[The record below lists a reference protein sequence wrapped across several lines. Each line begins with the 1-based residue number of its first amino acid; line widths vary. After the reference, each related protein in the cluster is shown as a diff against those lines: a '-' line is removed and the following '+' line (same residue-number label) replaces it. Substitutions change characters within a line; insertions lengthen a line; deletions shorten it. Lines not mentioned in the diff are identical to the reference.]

1 MTSST
6 YRQSAQFNPAA
17 ARIDPDDKL
26 LWRFP
31 RHRLEGEV
39 IRDQAL
45 AVSGLLNTRM
55 GGPSVFPELPPGMA
69 ARGGWKSSADE
80 EERNRRSI
88 YVFVKR
94 NTRYPMFESF
104 DMPDT
109 HESCP
114 RRNVTT
120 SPVQALTLLNSDLTL
135 QWAQAFAGRV
145 IESAGA
151 NLNRQIETA
160 FRLAYSRLPD
170 KAENN
175 MAREFFQRHRSL
187 VAERT
192 SKGEELALP
201 PKLPK
206 SFDPS
211 HAATLVDF
219 CHMLINANEFVF
231 VN

>member
-1 MTSST
+1 MV
-6 YRQSAQFNPAA
+6 RQSASPRSAGSA
-17 ARIDPDDKL
+17 CETGHPVLAGGIY
-26 LWRFP
+26 LWP
-31 RHRLEGEV
+31 
-39 IRDQAL
+39 
-45 AVSGLLNTRM
+45 
-55 GGPSVFPELPPGMA
+55 GGSRAHGPHLVG
-69 ARGGWKSSADE
+69 
-80 EERNRRSI
+80 
-88 YVFVKR
+88 
-94 NTRYPMFESF
+94 
-104 DMPDT
+104 
-109 HESCP
+109 
-114 RRNVTT
+114 
-120 SPVQALTLLNSDLTL
+120 TL

-170 KAENN
+170 KTESN

-187 VAERT
+187 VAERAG
-192 SKGEELALP
+192 KGEELALP

-206 SFDPS
+206 TFDPS